1 MASQSAKWVLPVL
14 TSALIGCAELEGD
27 VGADGVVDD
36 AALTSDNGLP
46 TVNGLAVVN
55 GLPTVNGIPTVN
67 GLCIA
72 NGLATTTG
80 LASTSGLMT
89 TIPGRKQV
97 EYIVRCAL
105 PPTASITKKDQYGK
119 SYTFTGLLGLAPAWQ
134 SGACDTNCQESVSA
148 CLLAHVNTSAIHV
161 PLWIV
166 SGHPSV
172 GWGQDPE
179 FPNHEGSFFGNVF
192 MMGAH
197 GTDPA
202 KAPMYYCTG
211 PKYNVNAPSGRI
223 GSSQTNPPYVD
234 PWGSNASCND
244 VSRCAAAD
252 YPNGSHGF
260 KSCNGWNNVV
270 TVWRQSTP
278 TTTTSTIGSG
288 GIGKGFKWR

>member
-1 MASQSAKWVLPVL
+1 MVAQSAKWVSPIL
-14 TSALIGCAELEGD
+14 ALAFMGCADLEGD
-27 VGADGVVDD
+27 VGADELVDD
-36 AALTSDNGLP
+36 EALTSTNGLP
-46 TVNGLAVVN
+46 TVNGLATAN
-55 GLPTVNGIPTVN
+55 GLATVN

-72 NGLATTTG
+72 NGLATVNG
-80 LASTSGLMT
+80 LATANGLMT
-89 TIPGRKQV
+89 TTAGRQQV
-97 EYIVRCAL
+97 QYIVRCAL

-119 SYTFTGLLGLAPAWQ
+119 TYTFTGLLGLAPAWQ
-134 SGACDTNCQESVSA
+134 NGACDTNCQEAVSA
-148 CLLAHVNTSAIHV
+148 CLLAHLNTSGIHV

-166 SGHPSV
+166 SGHPNV

-192 MMGAH
+192 MLGAH
-197 GTDPA
+197 GTDPT

-234 PWGSNASCND
+234 PFGTNASCND

-260 KSCNGWNNVV
+260 KACYGWNNVV

-278 TTTTSTIGSG
+278 VISTSTVGSG
-288 GIGKGFKWR
+288 GIGRGFRWR

>member
-1 MASQSAKWVLPVL
+1 MLTQSARWSVPLSAFVLM
-14 TSALIGCAELEGD
+14 GCAELDGD

-46 TVNGLAVVN
+46 MVNGLALSNGLPVVN
-55 GLPTVNGIPTVN
+55 GLC
-67 GLCIA
+67 LS

-80 LASTSGLMT
+80 LANTNGLMT
-89 TIPGRKQV
+89 TTVGRKQV

-105 PPTASITKKDQYGK
+105 PATASITKKDQNGK
-119 SYTFTGLLGLAPAWQ
+119 SYTFQGLLGLAPAWQ
-134 SGACDTNCQESVSA
+134 TGACDTNCQENVSA
-148 CLLAHVNTSAIHV
+148 CLLAHVNTSGIHV

-166 SGHPSV
+166 SSHQAV

-179 FPNHEGSFFGNVF
+179 FPNQEGSFFGNVF

-211 PKYNVNAPSGRI
+211 AKYNVNAPTGRI
-223 GSSQTNPPYVD
+223 GSAQTNPPYIN
-234 PWGSNASCND
+234 PWGTTGACNGS
-244 VSRCAAAD
+244 VSRCAPAD
-252 YPNGSHGF
+252 YPFQADGF
-260 KSCNGWNNVV
+260 KQCNGWNNVV

-278 TTTTSTIGSG
+278 VISTSTVGSG
-288 GIGKGFKWR
+288 GVGKGFRWR

>member
-1 MASQSAKWVLPVL
+1 MVAQSAKWVPPLLALVL
-14 TSALIGCAELEGD
+14 LGCADLEGD
-27 VGADGVVDD
+27 VGADGLGDD
-36 AALTSDNGLP
+36 EALSTDNGLP
-46 TVNGLAVVN
+46 TVNGLATAN
-55 GLPTVNGIPTVN
+55 GLATVN

-72 NGLATTTG
+72 NGLATVNG
-80 LASTSGLMT
+80 LATANGLMT
-89 TIPGRKQV
+89 TAAGRREV

-105 PPTASITKKDQYGK
+105 PPTASITKKDQYGN
-119 SYTFTGLLGLAPAWQ
+119 SYTFTGLLGLAPGWQ

-148 CLLAHVNTSAIHV
+148 CLLAHVNTAGIHV

-166 SGHPSV
+166 SGHPSI

-192 MMGAH
+192 LLGAH
-197 GTDPA
+197 GSDPA

-223 GSSQTNPPYVD
+223 GSKQTNPPYVN
-234 PWGSNASCND
+234 PWGATASCGGS

-260 KSCNGWNNVV
+260 KACYGWNNVV

-278 TTTTSTIGSG
+278 VTSTSTVGSG
-288 GIGKGFKWR
+288 GTGRGFRWR